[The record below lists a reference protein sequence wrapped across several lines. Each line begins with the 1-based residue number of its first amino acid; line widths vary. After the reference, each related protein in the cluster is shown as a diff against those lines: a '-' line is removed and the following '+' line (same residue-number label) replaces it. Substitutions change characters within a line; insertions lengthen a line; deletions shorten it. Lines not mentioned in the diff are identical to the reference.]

1 MRLRF
6 VHVSCTCLAAL
17 LPIAVT
23 AELSQKVRAEIVA
36 PLPVYTPPP
45 PEAPKP
51 IGTPAP
57 LSDDPLVS
65 LPNYH
70 VEDKRVPVPEPDQWL
85 APAELQKKQLHEYKK
100 SMTPFAWLL
109 NCWFVPPFSA
119 PASVRAK
126 ADYDEKRMQSE
137 FQRLNYLADVIA
149 KVDPAEAKRLKISM
163 DLSKLPKD

>member
-36 PLPVYTPPP
+36 PLPAYTPPP
-45 PEAPKP
+45 PEPPKS

-70 VEDKRVPVPEPDQWL
+70 VEDKRVPVPEPDAWL

-109 NCWFVPPFSA
+109 NSWFIPFVTP
-119 PASVRAK
+119 PASARAK
-126 ADYDEKRMQSE
+126 AAYDDNRIRSE
-137 FQRLNYLADVIA
+137 FQRLNDLADVIA
-149 KVDPAEAKRLKISM
+149 KVDPIEAKKLKASM
-163 DLSKLPKD
+163 DPSKLPKD